1 MPKKTNIQK
10 LLTEA
15 GMILTNQEL
24 ADTFDRIA
32 NLLEIKGEIIY
43 KTLAYRKAA
52 ESLRAFPEEASIL
65 YAQNNLTD
73 IPGVGKAI
81 AEKISEL
88 LTSGQLGFLLRLE
101 EEVPPSLTDLLQVP
115 DVGPRKVALF
125 WKQAGVTTLPELE
138 AAARSGKLRSLPGMG
153 EKSEA
158 RVIDGIEALK
168 RRPKRRLL
176 GNVRPVA
183 LDLVELLRSL
193 PGVEQA
199 ETAGSLRRW
208 KSTIGDLDLVAAS
221 RSPADVMA
229 AFITLPQVLR
239 VVAHG
244 ENKTSVELKDGLNIQ
259 LWVQPP
265 ERFGT
270 LLQFVSGS
278 KDHNVRL
285 RELAQKKKLSL
296 SEQAITDS
304 EGLERR
310 YAAEEEVYAALGLPW
325 IPPELREDRG
335 EIQAALA
342 GRLPQLVEVRHIR
355 ADLHTHTTWSDG
367 VASVQQMAEA
377 AIQRSRK
384 VLAITDHSGGLA
396 IAQGLTVERL
406 RQQRLEINQVQQRL
420 GDAILLLQGSEVEIR
435 ADGSLDYPDE
445 VLAGLDIVIASI
457 HTSLR
462 QERAVITARLL
473 NAMRNPHV
481 DVIGHPSG
489 RLMPNREGADLDW
502 EQVLATAKET
512 GVALEIDAH
521 PSRMDLDEVYA
532 RRASEMGIL
541 LTIDTDAHATDQ
553 LDLMEYGVSVAR
565 RAWVGPESILNT
577 WETEKLLSFL
587 KNHKAR

>member
-1 MPKKTNIQK
+1 
-10 LLTEA
+10 
-15 GMILTNQEL
+15 MILTNQEL

-32 NLLEIKGEIIY
+32 NLLEIKGEVIY

-52 ESLRAFPEEASIL
+52 DSLRAFPEEASIL
-65 YAQNNLTD
+65 FAQNRLTD

-81 AEKISEL
+81 AEKLSEL

-115 DVGPRKVALF
+115 DVGPRKAALF
-125 WKQAGVTTLPELE
+125 WKQAGVTNLPELE
-138 AAARSGKLRSLPGMG
+138 AAARAGKLRSLPGMG

-176 GNVRPVA
+176 GNVRPIA
-183 LDLVELLRSL
+183 LDLLEWLRAQ

-199 ETAGSLRRW
+199 EAAGSLRRW
-208 KSTIGDLDLVAAS
+208 KATIGDLDLVAAS
-221 RSPADVMA
+221 RAPAVVMA
-229 AFITLPQVLR
+229 AFTALPQVLR
-239 VVAHG
+239 VLGQG
-244 ENKTSVELKDGLNIQ
+244 ENKASVELKDGLNIQ

-270 LLQFVSGS
+270 LLQFVTGS

-285 RELAQKKKLSL
+285 RELAQKKNLSL

-304 EGLERR
+304 EGQERH
-310 YAAEEEVYAALGLPW
+310 YATEEEVYAALGLPW

-342 GRLPQLVEVRHIR
+342 GCLPQLVEVRHIR

-377 AIQRSRK
+377 AIQRGRK

-396 IAQGLTVERL
+396 VAQGLTVERL
-406 RQQRLEINQVQQRL
+406 HQQGAEINQVQQRL
-420 GDAILLLQGSEVEIR
+420 GDAILLLQGSEIEIR

-445 VLAGLDIVIASI
+445 VLAGLDIVIASL

-473 NAMRNPHV
+473 NAIRNPHV

-532 RRASEMGIL
+532 RRAAEMGIP
-541 LTIDTDAHATDQ
+541 LTIDTDAHAPDQ

-565 RAWVGPESILNT
+565 RAWVGPDSIINT
-577 WETEKLLSFL
+577 WKTEKLLSFL
-587 KNHKAR
+587 KDRSAS